1 MALELRMFVMR
12 YPIVIHKD
20 PESDYGVTIPD
31 LPGVFTG
38 GESIEE
44 AMANVQEAIELA
56 FDGEDE
62 IPGPRNID
70 DHVANP
76 IFEGG
81 VFAYAE
87 VDLSRLKGAVV
98 RVNITLPQR
107 DLDLIDRA
115 ARALGTTRSSFL
127 RDAAVAMAREL
138 RPAARVHESA
148 PPAYGTPARPKK
160 KSASRQP
167 VARKAARKTPTRKS

>member
-1 MALELRMFVMR
+1 MR
-12 YPIVIHKD
+12 YPVVIHKD
-20 PESDYGVTIPD
+20 PGSCYGVTIPD
-31 LPGVFTG
+31 LPGVFTAG
-38 GESIEE
+38 DTIEE
-44 AMANVQEAIELA
+44 ALANVQEAVEVG
-56 FDGEDE
+56 FHGEDE
-62 IPGPRNID
+62 IPAPRTID
-70 DHVANP
+70 DHVANVDY
-76 IFEGG
+76 EGG

-138 RPAARVHESA
+138 GPAARVHEAA
-148 PPAYGTPARPKK
+148 PPAYAVPARPKK
-160 KSASRQP
+160 KTASQQP
-167 VARKAARKTPTRKS
+167 AARKAARKTTTRKS

>member
-1 MALELRMFVMR
+1 MR

-56 FDGEDE
+56 FDGEGE

-115 ARALGTTRSSFL
+115 ARALGTNRSSFL

-138 RPAARVHESA
+138 RPASGVHESA
-148 PPAYGTPARPKK
+148 PPAYGAPAK
-160 KSASRQP
+160 KSRKSAAKKASRKTTT
-167 VARKAARKTPTRKS
+167 RKA